1 MKRSG
6 ITKLA
11 AKIRVPEVVAMETIT
26 HSLLFFNG
34 RYLSKGKVI
43 VLKFWEC
50 VLLNE
55 RYNSCSEH
63 NFLGVT
69 DFLLEYYKSVH

>member
-11 AKIRVPEVVAMETIT
+11 AKIRVPEVVAMETVT
-26 HSLLFFNG
+26 HSLFFSMVDISA
-34 RYLSKGKVI
+34 RGKVI
-43 VLKFWEC
+43 VQKFWEY

-63 NFLGVT
+63 NFLGVVN
-69 DFLLEYYKSVH
+69 FLL